1 MSKRPPNDT
10 LVALF
15 KDKTDFLLARDEGW
29 YRIPTSSR
37 VPTLVQSGTLRYIS
51 FYFKKSFGDWKYSIR
66 HVAPVTKVE
75 VVRRVVL
82 FPNETPNRNSDSTY
96 HKISFGPLQALP
108 KPIISHRGRQLLL
121 FPTTLEKL
129 QNAEELNDI
138 FADSPL
144 EERLWAELKKHNL
157 PAERQFFLKTNE
169 NNWICDFAF
178 FCKNGTID
186 VECDGDTYHMQ
197 PERVVYDKGRN
208 NEITAVANWA
218 VLRFT
223 TQHLMH
229 EMDHTILTIKRKIDK
244 FGGLHYA
251 AEDTFRYVSRQDGQL
266 GLFERAYPLN
276 LSPQCHANAS
286 LSGQCCWPRGS
297 WRGWFWNWRR
307 L

>member
-37 VPTLVQSGTLRYIS
+37 VPAMVEDGSLRYIS
-51 FYFKKSFGDWKYSIR
+51 FYFKKSFGEWKYSIR
-66 HVAPVTKVE
+66 HVAVVTSINVM
-75 VVRRVVL
+75 RRRAL
-82 FPNETPNRNSDSTY
+82 FPDEKPNGKSDKTY
-96 HKISFGPLQALP
+96 YKISFGPLEALP
-108 KPIISHRGRQLLL
+108 KPIISHRGRQLL
-121 FPTTLEKL
+121 FIPTTFDKL
-129 QNAEELNDI
+129 QHADEINDI

-144 EERLWAELKKHNL
+144 EERLWMELKKHNL
-157 PAERQFFLKTNE
+157 PAERQFYLQTNE
-169 NNWICDFAF
+169 ANWTCDFAF

-197 PERVVYDKGRN
+197 PEQVIYDKGRN

-223 TQHLMH
+223 TRHLMN
-229 EMDHTILTIKRKIDK
+229 EMDHTIRTIKRKIDK

-251 AEDTFRYVSRQDGQL
+251 AEDTFRYVSKQDGQL
-266 GLFERAYPLN
+266 GLFD
-276 LSPQCHANAS
+276 
-286 LSGQCCWPRGS
+286 
-297 WRGWFWNWRR
+297 
-307 L
+307 